1 MMTTT
6 GTHQVVLESYHRCEV
21 SGGFFDTF
29 YETFF
34 AKSPEIPPKFAKTDM
49 EKQKQAVMASQPFT
63 PQRAVTAPVGR
74 RSGFARPVRR
84 RQKRCGIVG
93 GTSPQP

>member
-6 GTHQVVLESYHRCEV
+6 GTHQAVLESYHRCEA

-29 YETFF
+29 YEAFF

-49 EKQKQAVMASQPFT
+49 GSKNRM
-63 PQRAVTAPVGR
+63 
-74 RSGFARPVRR
+74 
-84 RQKRCGIVG
+84 
-93 GTSPQP
+93 